1 MSYRIFVSHT
11 EIDTP
16 IAEAVTK
23 VLNDAFQGQIILY
36 LAQSQIV
43 GGGEWKKELQKNLQ
57 NSNAIVSIVTPESIK
72 KPWLYIEWGP
82 FWLAGKTFFTLLTN
96 EIKATD
102 LIQPMGDRQAIDMT
116 AHEQVSLFFKGLSQE
131 SKLSIPI
138 PFAHIPVFINK
149 IKEAQLKKKDS
160 IYRIFRDNLGTL
172 PGSDDEKR
180 KIAKYFYQIKELDT
194 FKNIVNTIV
203 DDSVKHDIIQYCLFD
218 SGLVHDS
225 KLRLTFEL
233 TKSLNGADRIANTA
247 ISLIKLGNLDSVEL
261 REMLEDL
268 CNRNQ
273 AELRKVA
280 IHLAS
285 EGHEDSQLFQFI
297 CDISTNLAE
306 LRKVAIYFVK
316 NNRFDS
322 LAYEKLMEKIDTVPQ
337 LRQIA
342 NEFLRNEYQN
352 SPQFIKIMET
362 ISDRAGKTELENM
375 MSQIKNHDPN
385 MFSLLQEKF
394 FKN

>member
-23 VLNDAFQGQIILY
+23 VLNDAFQGHITLY

-43 GGGEWKKELQKNLQ
+43 GGSEWQKELQANLQ
-57 NSNAIVSIVTPESIK
+57 NSDAIISIVTPESIK

-82 FWLAGKTFFTLLTN
+82 FWLEGKTFFTLLTN

-102 LIQPMGDRQAIDMT
+102 LIQPMGNRQAIDMT
-116 AHEQVSLFFKGLSQE
+116 AHEQVSLFFRGLSE
-131 SKLSIPI
+131 ASGLSIPI
-138 PFAHIPVFINK
+138 PFDHISIFVSK
-149 IKEAQLKKKDS
+149 IREAQLMKKDS

-172 PGSDDEKR
+172 PGSDNEKR
-180 KIAKYFYQIKELDT
+180 KIAEYFFNINEFET
-194 FKNIVNTIV
+194 FKSIVNTIS
-203 DDSVKHDIIQYCLFD
+203 DDSVKYDLIQYCLMD
-218 SGLVHDS
+218 NSLDHDS

-233 TKSLNGADRIANTA
+233 TKTLNGADRIANTA

-306 LRKVAIYFVK
+306 LRKVAIYFVT

-322 LAYEKLMEKIDTVPQ
+322 VAYEKLMEKIDTVPQ

-342 NEFLRNEYQN
+342 QEFLRNEYHN
-352 SPQFIKIMET
+352 SPQFIKIMKS
-362 ISDRAGKTELENM
+362 ISDRAQNTEFKNIME
-375 MSQIKNHDPN
+375 QIKKQDHD
-385 MFSLLQEKF
+385 MFVLLQKKF
-394 FKN
+394 LKK